1 METEAQRVM
10 IWSVAT
16 YLNQLVVG
24 FFGGTRGSQAGLLTW
39 ARACLS
45 LLDGQLDLRAVLKC
59 RRAVFCGM
67 GAARS
72 HDVAEVNY
80 FPKPQKIKVSLLW
93 ILDLEPY
100 MITTS

>member
-1 METEAQRVM
+1 MM
-10 IWSVAT
+10 WSVAT

-24 FFGGTRGSQAGLLTW
+24 FFGGTRGSQTGLSAW

-45 LLDGQLDLRAVLKC
+45 LLEGQLDLMAVLKR

-67 GAARS
+67 GVAQS

-80 FPKPQKIKVSLLW
+80 FPKLQTIRVSAMDFRFWNL
-93 ILDLEPY
+93 
-100 MITTS
+100 M